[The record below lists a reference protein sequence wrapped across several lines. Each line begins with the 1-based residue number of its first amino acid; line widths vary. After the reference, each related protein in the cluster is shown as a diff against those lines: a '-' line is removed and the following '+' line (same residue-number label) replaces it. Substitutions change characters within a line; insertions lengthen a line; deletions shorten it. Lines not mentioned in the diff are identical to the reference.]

1 MDYQKLLEY
10 LKHFCECVESYLTKY
25 DYAIRTISN
34 GNNPTELGDLSNLI
48 YDAHLKVLA
57 FGVNLTT
64 ELYYRGMN
72 ESGNIIQGTMDHVL
86 NRRIGYEALR
96 CEWPQ
101 WEVVLNHIVR
111 AVDEAFQAERHSSNV
126 G

>member
-1 MDYQKLLEY
+1 MNYQKLLEY

-25 DYAIRTISN
+25 DYAIRTVSN
-34 GNNPTELGDLSNLI
+34 GYDSTELRDLSNLI
-48 YDAHLKVLA
+48 YDAHLTVLA

-72 ESGNIIQGTMDHVL
+72 ESGNIIQGIMDHVL
-86 NRRIGYEALR
+86 NRRTGYEALR

-101 WEVVLNHIVR
+101 WEVVLNRIVR
-111 AVDEAFQAERHSSNV
+111 DRSRDR
-126 G
+126 

>member
-1 MDYQKLLEY
+1 MNHQKLLEY
-10 LKHFCECVESYLTKY
+10 LKNFCQCVESYLTKY

-34 GNNPTELGDLSNLI
+34 GYDPTELRDLSNLI
-48 YDAHLKVLA
+48 YDAHLQVLA

-72 ESGNIIQGTMDHVL
+72 ESGNIIQGIMDHVL
-86 NRRIGYEALR
+86 NRRTGYEALR

-101 WEVVLNHIVR
+101 WEVVLNRIVR
-111 AVDEAFQAERHSSNV
+111 DRSRDR
-126 G
+126 